1 MEAFAGDLPLVDL
14 ALEDLP
20 AFALEVSVA
29 CAEVP
34 DSAAF
39 RRFINRDF
47 RRAALFG

>member
-1 MEAFAGDLPLVDL
+1 VEAFAGDFRLVDL
-14 ALEDLP
+14 ALEELP
-20 AFALEVSVA
+20 ALALEVSGA
-29 CAEVP
+29 CAEEP